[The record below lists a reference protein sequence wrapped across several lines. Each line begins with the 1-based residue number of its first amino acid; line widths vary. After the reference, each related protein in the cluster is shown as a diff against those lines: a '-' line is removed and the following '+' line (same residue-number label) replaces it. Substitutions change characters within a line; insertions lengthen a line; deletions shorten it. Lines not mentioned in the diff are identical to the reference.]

1 MVRGVREL
9 VATRRNLGGI
19 QDALMAQ
26 PAPIVTDCWWMAASM
41 PDLFMRREL
50 YTLAS
55 PDELHGWLDQ
65 IGEGGSTFVYAS
77 YAPLPE
83 KTLRRERKRLEP
95 ISTEEVCGMR
105 LFTYRVVSPPP

>member
-1 MVRGVREL
+1 MSPVGRPDVLAGDEFPFVIAVVPRVDLSVGV
-9 VATRRNLGGI
+9 
-19 QDALMAQ
+19 
-26 PAPIVTDCWWMAASM
+26 
-41 PDLFMRREL
+41 
-50 YTLAS
+50 AS

-65 IGEGGSTFVYAS
+65 IGKDGSTFVYAS

-83 KTLRRERKRLEP
+83 KTLRRERNRLES